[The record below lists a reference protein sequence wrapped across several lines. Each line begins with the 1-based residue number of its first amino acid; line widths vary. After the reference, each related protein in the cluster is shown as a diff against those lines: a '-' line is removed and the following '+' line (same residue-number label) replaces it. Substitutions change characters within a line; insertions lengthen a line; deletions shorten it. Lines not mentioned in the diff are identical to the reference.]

1 MLVAV
6 SMPVH
11 ASLFAAHASFG
22 AHTQTVPSVPSDD
35 APSAPTAEPT
45 DDSAGFTLA
54 AGGPEERAAINRLA
68 NAGGWPSRAIAVMRL
83 ERYDCKESA
92 ELMMA
97 FARDRAWQVRAYAYA
112 CLARRGIA
120 VDPTLIALETD
131 PRALRA
137 LVRSRQ
143 PIDRTTLDTR
153 IARLEKSPRPLE
165 AMIALETLAAL
176 DRHSDFAIR
185 KRMDELLERI
195 VLRMDRTEAGVL
207 SNRLSDI
214 TGGRDAGRDY
224 RWREWWRKNRTDP
237 KYRACSIVPTP
248 PAGTR
253 LTLHNRIAS
262 LDGAAFVSFDQYLSE
277 VADRPMDLAILIDCT
292 ASMGREIAGAQG
304 GIDDLMNFLGNVTK
318 GVRVAIIGYR
328 DRGGDW
334 ETKAWDFTASLDEA
348 RTRLWSLSA
357 EGGGDEP
364 ESVYAAMK
372 LALQQCTWL
381 KDPPAPSPPPIR
393 ACVLVGDAPPHIGE
407 GTLCVKLAA
416 RGLAAGVRF
425 YGLVAREENIAIADE
440 PDAPSVEGLSD
451 ESSTEESPQTAPT
464 GVEGQIDP
472 PKRPPPVKATAPTDT
487 SKSPGRSGQSKTW
500 FPEIAKAG
508 GGRAEVLR
516 EHDELAAEI
525 AQLAIA
531 DRYREEFGDFFA
543 AFRLLCR

>member
-1 MLVAV
+1 
-6 SMPVH
+6 
-11 ASLFAAHASFG
+11 
-22 AHTQTVPSVPSDD
+22 
-35 APSAPTAEPT
+35 
-45 DDSAGFTLA
+45 
-54 AGGPEERAAINRLA
+54 
-68 NAGGWPSRAIAVMRL
+68 MRL
-83 ERYDCKESA
+83 ERYDCEESA
-92 ELMMA
+92 ALMTA
-97 FARDRAWQVRAYAYA
+97 FVRDRAWQVRAYAYA
-112 CLARRGIA
+112 CLARRGLVI
-120 VDPTLIALETD
+120 DPTLVALETD

-137 LVRSRQ
+137 LVRSRH
-143 PIDRTTLDTR
+143 PIDLTALDTR
-153 IARLEKSPRPLE
+153 ISQLEKSPRPLE
-165 AMIALETLAAL
+165 ATIALETLAAL
-176 DRHSDFAIR
+176 DRADDQAIR

-214 TGGRDAGRDY
+214 TGGSDAGRDY

-237 KYRACSIVPTP
+237 RYRACSIVPTQP
-248 PAGTR
+248 TGTR
-253 LTLHNRIAS
+253 LAALNRIAS

-318 GVRVAIIGYR
+318 GVRVAIVGYR

-357 EGGGDEP
+357 EGGGDAP

-372 LALQQCTWL
+372 LALGQCTWL
-381 KDPPAPSPPPIR
+381 KDPPAPNAPPIR
-393 ACVLVGDAPPHIGE
+393 ACVLVGDAPPHVGE
-407 GTLCVKLAA
+407 GALCVKLAA

-425 YGLVAREENIAIADE
+425 YGLIARDEERNAESVTSEVPASGKVDETERAEPQDIETPPADV
-440 PDAPSVEGLSD
+440 PPADVPPAD
-451 ESSTEESPQTAPT
+451 ID
-464 GVEGQIDP
+464 GQIDP
-472 PKRPPPVKATAPTDT
+472 PKRPPPVKATKPVHDNAAPKKT
-487 SKSPGRSGQSKTW
+487 SSSRTSQTKTW

-516 EHDELAAEI
+516 AQDELAAEI

-531 DRYREEFGDFFA
+531 DRYREEFADFFA